1 MVSKQGAEKGGKK
14 AMSRELSLD
23 QLVEQAREGDEVA
36 LEAIVRALQDRIYNL
51 ALRMLW
57 HPSDAEDATQEIL
70 LKVITHLRQFRQEST
85 FMTWVY
91 QIAPN
96 YLFTARRRRA
106 ETTPL
111 TFAFIGDVL
120 EAVEAER
127 AQAHPVLESQE
138 GVEQEVLVIE
148 LQLRCTRGMLLGRA
162 GKHRLAYI
170 LSEVFEVS
178 SAQGASIL
186 TISESAYRKRV
197 SRARARLRRCMEP
210 TCRLVGEVEECNCV
224 RQLGHGSSAEQR
236 RLATLLATHPLGVS
250 ALQPDA
256 GLLASAR
263 ELGPVGRVAG
273 IFWSPPSFA
282 APDRMILALKR
293 LLASDTFRIF
303 EV

>member
-1 MVSKQGAEKGGKK
+1 
-14 AMSRELSLD
+14 MSIEPGLEH
-23 QLVEQAREGDEVA
+23 LVEQAREGNEEA
-36 LEAIVRALQDRIYNL
+36 LEAVVRAIQDRVYNL

-70 LKVITHLRQFRQEST
+70 LKVITRLSQFRQESA

-91 QIAPN
+91 QIATN
-96 YLFTARRRRA
+96 HLLTTRRRRA

-120 EAVEAER
+120 EAGEAQSS
-127 AQAHPVLESQE
+127 QAHPVLESQD
-138 GVEQEVLVIE
+138 GVEQELLVKE
-148 LQLRCTRGMLLGRA
+148 LQLRCTLGMLLCLDRE
-162 GKHRLAYI
+162 HRLAYI

-186 TISESAYRKRV
+186 TISETAYRKRV
-197 SRARARLRRCMEP
+197 SRARARLRGYMEP
-210 TCRLVGEVEECNCV
+210 NCRLVGEAQECHCV
-224 RQLGHGSSAEQR
+224 RHLDQGSSAEQR

-256 GLLASAR
+256 GLLAQTR
-263 ELGPVGRVAG
+263 ELGQLERVAA
-273 IFWSPPSFA
+273 IFRSHPSFA
-282 APDRMILALKR
+282 APDRFVLAIKR

>member
-1 MVSKQGAEKGGKK
+1 MMSKQGAEKGGKEV
-14 AMSRELSLD
+14 MSREPSLD
-23 QLVEQAREGDEVA
+23 QLVEQAREGNEEA
-36 LEAIVRALQDRIYNL
+36 LEAVVRALQDRIYNL

-70 LKVITHLRQFRQEST
+70 LKVITRLRQFRQEST

-91 QIAPN
+91 QIATN
-96 YLFTARRRRA
+96 HLFTTRRRRA
-106 ETTPL
+106 ETNPL
-111 TFAFIGDVL
+111 TFAFIGDEL

-127 AQAHPVLESQE
+127 AQAHPVLEIQE
-138 GVEQEVLVIE
+138 GVEQELLLKE
-148 LQLRCTRGMLLGRA
+148 LQLRCTLGMLLCLDRE
-162 GKHRLAYI
+162 HRLAYI

-186 TISESAYRKRV
+186 TISESAFRKRV

-210 TCRLVGEVEECNCV
+210 HCRLVGEAKECNCV
-224 RQLGHGSSAEQR
+224 RHLGKSSSTEQR

-256 GLLASAR
+256 GLLAQAR
-263 ELGPVGRVAG
+263 ELGQLERVAA
-273 IFWSPPSFA
+273 IFRSHPSFA
-282 APDRMILALKR
+282 APDRLVPAIKR